1 MSLGLSQTPYLETWQ
16 PEPRHKSAG
25 LAFLL
30 SFFIPGAGQLYCG
43 KIPRGF
49 TTLGFFVGSAVLIF
63 AAETQTARG
72 NGFAVAFVLWI
83 FAFLDAY
90 FTALEINSGVDE
102 QVDSVN
108 PRVAVTLNLLT
119 AGLGYFYLGERTKG
133 IVLFMLLNAI
143 KVLTASTTGFWSG
156 VASLLGITIGLIMGV
171 DAYRL
176 AKGQLR
182 ENRGLQPE
190 ESAPTAKSASRLPAF
205 IPVALASIAGIGFL
219 GLAIVGLAMRA
230 AGGNAPGIAAVRM
243 PPRARSLHR
252 FLPGSQQA
260 LRAEAVNDFLSAV
273 QDIQRIQKKTD
284 RGDDDLI
291 DLGRDIDR
299 ISAQLS
305 GGHLDPSD
313 LNVAYFYRGEAGALT
328 NNIRR
333 HHGGSIDL
341 SVAHHALDDFQQV
354 ISHFSNTYDLAVS
367 LPNAQYWAGIV
378 ERNDL
383 HAEEDAYA
391 YWDKCA
397 QRGHAGCQGIMANA
411 HISGKG
417 GQKIDLQQA
426 LDLHTSVF
434 NTGTRARC
442 AGAHS
447 AWSIARIN
455 YFTGTRRP
463 GDNELEWLKKS
474 YELMDKLESAENNR
488 SVCQRSAA
496 EVEEFLF
503 RLSKGDRREHLLQD
517 ATERLGENSTATRAL
532 IDLLSGTTNKAGFE
546 VTLASEPSEDQ
557 RCSAYFDALW
567 YAELQK
573 KQSDARDY
581 HRRMSDLG
589 QFFCGTELA
598 LSTKFNL

>member
-1 MSLGLSQTPYLETWQ
+1 LSLGLSQTPYLETWQ

-49 TTLGFFVGSAVLIF
+49 TTLGFFVGGAILTF
-63 AAETQTARG
+63 AAETQTGRG
-72 NGFAVAFVLWI
+72 NGLAVAFVLWI

-102 QVDSVN
+102 QVDPVN

-119 AGLGYFYLGERTKG
+119 AGLGYFYLGQRTKG
-133 IVLFMLLNAI
+133 FVLFLLLNAI
-143 KVLTASTTGFWSG
+143 KALIAATTGFWSG
-156 VASLLGITIGLIMGV
+156 VASLLAITIGLIMGV

-176 AKGQLR
+176 AKEQLR
-182 ENRGLQPE
+182 ENRGPQPKE
-190 ESAPTAKSASRLPAF
+190 AALTTKSASRLPAF

-230 AGGNAPGIAAVRM
+230 AGGNASGTAAVRI

-252 FLPGSQQA
+252 FAPGSPQA
-260 LRAEAVNDFLSAV
+260 LRAEAVDDFLSAV
-273 QDIQRIQKKTD
+273 GDIQRIQKKAD
-284 RGDDDLI
+284 RGPDDLI
-291 DLGRDIDR
+291 DLGRDFDR

-354 ISHFSNTYDLAVS
+354 ISHFSNTYDPVVS
-367 LPNAQYWAGIV
+367 LQNAQYWAGIV

-383 HAEEDAYA
+383 HSEADAYA
-391 YWDKCA
+391 YWDQCA
-397 QRGHAGCQGIMANA
+397 QRGHAGCQVIMADA

-426 LDLHTSVF
+426 LDLHTAVF

-442 AGAHS
+442 AGAYS
-447 AWSIARIN
+447 ALSIARIN

-474 YELMDKLESAENNR
+474 YELMDKLEAAEDNR
-488 SVCQRSAA
+488 SACQHSAA
-496 EVEEFLF
+496 EVEEFLY
-503 RLSKGDRREHLLQD
+503 RLSKGHRREHLLQD
-517 ATERLGENSTATRAL
+517 ATERLGQNSTATRAL
-532 IDLLSGTTNKAGFE
+532 IDLLSGTTDKAGFE
-546 VTLASEPSEDQ
+546 ATLASEPSKDQ
-557 RCSAYFDALW
+557 RCSAYFDSMW

-573 KQSDARDY
+573 KHSDARDY
-581 HRRMSDLG
+581 HRRMSELG
-589 QFFCGTELA
+589 RFFCGTELA
-598 LSTKFNL
+598 LSSKFNL